1 MADFDFNAWNK
12 TIIDEFRGNA
22 GKVGGTFAAATVLL
36 LHTKGAKSGAARTN
50 PLVYL
55 PDGEHWVIIAS
66 KGGAPTNP
74 DWYHNILAN
83 KDMTIE
89 VGTDTVDVEAKE
101 VTGTERDELYARQVA
116 RFASFGDY
124 EKATARKIPVIRLT
138 RRN

>member
-22 GKVGGTFAAATVLL
+22 GKVGGTFAGATVLL
-36 LHTKGAKSGAARTN
+36 LHTTGAKSGAERTN

-55 PDGEHWVIIAS
+55 PDGDRWVVIAS
-66 KGGAPTNP
+66 KGGAPKNP
-74 DWYHNILAN
+74 DWYHNIVAQ

-89 VGTDTVDVEAKE
+89 VGTESVDVEAEE
-101 VTGTERDELYARQVA
+101 VTGPERDALYARQVA